1 MYDSKLNNFSY
12 FTQANCLLTEIE
24 DFPLE
29 SFPGYRVTGHR
40 GHGGDFPTGKAPQ
53 YFSFKRSAPE
63 TLADLNPSLPVA
75 EDSADRDDVGKLYY
89 EALQAPSYIHEVHLL
104 AITMVS
110 DLMDLER
117 RAREGVKQLIEQF
130 ESEEEHQRIYGG
142 AERADAL
149 DRIRLGK
156 QLVPVRRRY
165 RTQEDR
171 DELTQAK
178 LAISASSL
186 SDSDQSRDRDS
197 DSVGDTDGTDFSGV
211 SSDDLYELK
220 WNSNLKGLREKVWV
234 ELGKIPASR
243 HNSSV
248 WAVNLVDVYT
258 CPRTQQISHAFQVTY
273 CSLTRP
279 IGRTVADKY
288 RERIE
293 GYLPAYLG
301 MEARVVKHG
310 GLVSLPYPWYVT
322 AAVRTILASSSSKGP
337 EESKSTEWQSE
348 ESVMASEV
356 DVSDLSI
363 ILRELEHQENGLVS
377 SDSSTGLSAVPG
389 VVPTPAAVAAESI
402 SASQLDGRERIRTI
416 ARSLWRKRVGVLMQ
430 ADFQTVS
437 VSPPAP

>member
-1 MYDSKLNNFSY
+1 V
-12 FTQANCLLTEIE
+12 
-24 DFPLE
+24 
-29 SFPGYRVTGHR
+29 R
-40 GHGGDFPTGKAPQ
+40 
-53 YFSFKRSAPE
+53 
-63 TLADLNPSLPVA
+63 
-75 EDSADRDDVGKLYY
+75 KLYY

-104 AITMVS
+104 AVTMVS
-110 DLMDLER
+110 DLMDLEK

-130 ESEEEHQRIYGG
+130 EFDEEHKRIYGG

-149 DRIRLGK
+149 DRLRLGK
-156 QLVPVRRRY
+156 QFVPVRRRY

-171 DELTQAK
+171 DEQTLAK
-178 LAISASSL
+178 LAISATSL
-186 SDSDQSRDRDS
+186 SDTDQSSNRDS
-197 DSVGDTDGTDFSGV
+197 AGDSDGTDVNSI
-211 SSDDLYELK
+211 SSEDLYDAE
-220 WNSNLKGLREKVWV
+220 WSRNRKGLLEGVWMS
-234 ELGKIPASR
+234 LKDGIPASR

-279 IGRTVADKY
+279 IGRTVADNY

-293 GYLPAYLG
+293 AYLPAFLG

-322 AAVRTILASSSSKGP
+322 AAVRTILASSSTSTS
-337 EESKSTEWQSE
+337 EVSKSTQGRSE
-348 ESVMASEV
+348 ESLMASEV

-363 ILRELEHQENGLVS
+363 ILRELEHQESALVS
-377 SDSSTGLSAVPG
+377 SDSSIDLSAVP
-389 VVPTPAAVAAESI
+389 VPVAVAEGST
-402 SASQLDGRERIRTI
+402 SADQLDGRERIRTI

-430 ADFQTVS
+430 ADFRTVS